1 MHGPV
6 ATNILNLYSATLAAL
21 SLDVKAARWK
31 VSILVSIVGT
41 GALIWFIQSANWA
54 ENFDK
59 WLASVV
65 LWISAWAGV
74 MLRRL
79 RRVPARE
86 DRRAGALRAA
96 GDVDLR
102 RRQLGRRD
110 RRCSPASS
118 PAGRGGTGSTS
129 FLQGPIAKAT
139 HNVDLS
145 WLTGFGVAAI
155 LYYVLRPF
163 FSKEAAAQA
172 ATTVVGRGGCG
183 GG

>member
-21 SLDVKAARWK
+21 SLDVKAERWK

-74 MLRRL
+74 IFVDYVVFRRGKID
-79 RRVPARE
+79 VPALY
-86 DRRAGALRAA
+86 APPGQSIY
-96 GDVDLR
+96 GDVNWAAVIGML
-102 RRQLGRRD
+102 
-110 RRCSPASS
+110 
-118 PAGRGGTGSTS
+118 AGVVAGWAWGYGLTS
-129 FLQGPIAKAT
+129 YLQGPLAKAT

-145 WLTGFGVAAI
+145 WLAGFGVAAI

-172 ATTVVGRGGCG
+172 ATTS
-183 GG
+183 